1 MLNTIKVF
9 FFFFQSKSPP
19 CVLVFSASP
28 SSDSGSQALSIC
40 GSTILN
46 TWPPGY
52 LGGHLNSIQLE
63 GEKHT
68 EDCMRTFLCNR
79 SGNDTPLSSR
89 YKSIT

>member
-9 FFFFQSKSPP
+9 FVFLFCQSKSPP
-19 CVLVFSASP
+19 CVLVVSVSL

-46 TWPPGY
+46 TWPPSY
-52 LGGHLNSIQLE
+52 LGGHLSSIQLE

-68 EDCMRTFLCNR
+68 
-79 SGNDTPLSSR
+79 
-89 YKSIT
+89 